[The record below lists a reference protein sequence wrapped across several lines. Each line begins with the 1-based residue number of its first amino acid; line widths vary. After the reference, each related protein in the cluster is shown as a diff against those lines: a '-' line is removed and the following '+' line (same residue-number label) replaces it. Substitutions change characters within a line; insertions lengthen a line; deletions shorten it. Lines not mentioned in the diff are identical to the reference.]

1 MAGRSLRLSSEPL
14 AAWASVLARICYKVL
29 NDKKQSL
36 QIWSGGLEASS
47 AEGLALPQP
56 ESVCES
62 TAALLN
68 GDCGGRLAAGGQDRE
83 KHWQAVL
90 S

>member
-1 MAGRSLRLSSEPL
+1 M
-14 AAWASVLARICYKVL
+14 L
-29 NDKKQSL
+29 NDEKQSL
-36 QIWSGGLEASS
+36 QIWSGGLEALVAQAREKASS

-56 ESVCES
+56 ESVCEN

-68 GDCGGRLAAGGQDRE
+68 GDCGGWLTAGGPDRE
-83 KHWQAVL
+83 KHWQVVL

>member
-1 MAGRSLRLSSEPL
+1 M
-14 AAWASVLARICYKVL
+14 L

-36 QIWSGGLEASS
+36 QIWSGGLEASVAQAREASS

-56 ESVCES
+56 ESVCKN

-68 GDCGGRLAAGGQDRE
+68 GDCGGRLTAGGQDRSIG
-83 KHWQAVL
+83 KQC
-90 S
+90 